1 MLAVR
6 ADVSGR
12 HDGFNKKYGG
22 VQAMKHETLARVGA
36 CLLATTLV
44 WAQLAVGAS
53 TRQIFAAPEKN
64 GKIEQLNLQSHELII
79 DDKAF
84 KLTDRV
90 EVYTHRGFQTTAD
103 SLKKGMQVAFD
114 IEKDTSGSPYL
125 ATIWILPKKGYKR

>member
-1 MLAVR
+1 MQ
-6 ADVSGR
+6 
-12 HDGFNKKYGG
+12 HK
-22 VQAMKHETLARVGA
+22 TLARVGA

-44 WAQLAVGAS
+44 WAGLATGAS

-79 DDKAF
+79 AF

-103 SLKKGMQVAFD
+103 ALKKGMRVAFHVK
-114 IEKDTSGSPYL
+114 KDSSGSPTL
-125 ATIWILPKKGYKR
+125 TTIWILSKKGYKR

>member
-1 MLAVR
+1 MQ
-6 ADVSGR
+6 
-12 HDGFNKKYGG
+12 HK
-22 VQAMKHETLARVGA
+22 TLARVGA

-44 WAQLAVGAS
+44 WAGLATGAS

-103 SLKKGMQVAFD
+103 SLKKGMRVAFHVK
-114 IEKDTSGSPYL
+114 KDSSGSPTL
-125 ATIWILPKKGYKR
+125 TTIWILSKKGYKR

>member
-1 MLAVR
+1 MQ
-6 ADVSGR
+6 
-12 HDGFNKKYGG
+12 HK
-22 VQAMKHETLARVGA
+22 TLARVGA

-44 WAQLAVGAS
+44 WAGLATGAS

-103 SLKKGMQVAFD
+103 SLKKGMRVAFD
-114 IEKDTSGSPYL
+114 IKKDTNSPPYL
-125 ATIWILPKKGYKR
+125 TRIWILSKKGYKR